1 MSIKQQIRIEHLGQT
16 GLRIDLEDFTA
27 LVDPYLSN
35 SVEELDSPDL
45 VRQVP
50 IAYDPNHLTGVDLV
64 LITHEHM
71 DHCDPLTI
79 PIVAEVSPSCKFT
92 GPRAVREKLLEWGID
107 KNRILPLPIND
118 LDLGNGL
125 VVRSIESAHPVVR
138 RDQDG
143 HPQAVGFIFFYGD
156 RVLYAAGD
164 TSVCDEIIS
173 VLKKIPRIDI
183 ALLPVNEDNYFR
195 RRRGIVGNMSVREAF
210 ELAREV
216 KIKEVIPVHWDMFE
230 CNSTSEGE
238 ILSVY
243 NSAEWPFKLGTVN
256 SIKL

>member
-1 MSIKQQIRIEHLGQT
+1 MS
-16 GLRIDLEDFTA
+16 
-27 LVDPYLSN
+27 Y
-35 SVEELDSPDL
+35 
-45 VRQVP
+45 
-50 IAYDPNHLTGVDLV
+50 
-64 LITHEHM
+64 
-71 DHCDPLTI
+71 
-79 PIVAEVSPSCKFT
+79 
-92 GPRAVREKLLEWGID
+92 
-107 KNRILPLPIND
+107 
-118 LDLGNGL
+118 
-125 VVRSIESAHPVVR
+125 
-138 RDQDG
+138 
-143 HPQAVGFIFFYGD
+143 
-156 RVLYAAGD
+156 
-164 TSVCDEIIS
+164 DEIIS

-243 NSAEWPFKLGTVN
+243 NSVEWPFKLGTVN